1 MHRLFLEWGRLL
13 SQTKDLIKNW
23 LGKQLI
29 KLIRMM
35 FISLKDYLLAQ
46 NHLQEMNQME
56 YFIYFGVGYHLGG
69 C

>member
-1 MHRLFLEWGRLL
+1 M
-13 SQTKDLIKNW
+13 
-23 LGKQLI
+23 
-29 KLIRMM
+29 RMM

-69 C
+69 CWTSQKSNIEIKPYF

>member
-1 MHRLFLEWGRLL
+1 
-13 SQTKDLIKNW
+13 
-23 LGKQLI
+23 
-29 KLIRMM
+29 M